1 MSVLLLIVVTGVA
14 AWAAIAAARAISS
27 AHLNRALRADA
38 PTQEDVAA
46 VMSLAPADAPPA
58 RAA

>member
-1 MSVLLLIVVTGVA
+1 MSVVIPIVVAVVA
-14 AWAAIAAARAISS
+14 LWAAIAAVRAISS

-38 PTQEDVAA
+38 PTQDDVAA
-46 VMSLAPADAPPA
+46 VMSVAPAAAPPA

>member
-1 MSVLLLIVVTGVA
+1 MSVVIPIVVAVVA
-14 AWAAIAAARAISS
+14 LWAAIAAVRAISS
-27 AHLNRALRADA
+27 AHLNRTLRAQA

-46 VMSLAPADAPPA
+46 VMSVAPVDASPA